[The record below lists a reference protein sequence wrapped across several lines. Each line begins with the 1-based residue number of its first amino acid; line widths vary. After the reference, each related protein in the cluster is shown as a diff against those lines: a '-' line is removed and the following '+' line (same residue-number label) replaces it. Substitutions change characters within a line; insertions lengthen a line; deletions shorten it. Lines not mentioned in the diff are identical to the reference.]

1 MIHLAAYLNAA
12 AIVGSNPNFL
22 KGVTDAMLAQDSAG
36 NFLLPTD
43 LKLIAAAYFDGSP
56 KNAYLKSPQLNKIS
70 PRYIM
75 PIVGALLPGSRPGI
89 QIETMNPFQFTAQ
102 EYLSA
107 YVNTALSVAGTVA
120 VGVWLGDGIVPSP
133 GGQVYEVHATPSS
146 ATTADVWST
155 VQYSFDQA
163 LPSGNYAMVGASVV
177 SANGLLARWK
187 FGMTGNRPGYP
198 CLNSVSNIA
207 SELDRLGLLGVIGVF
222 PNTNQPFL
230 EVLSTAAETP
240 TDIFMR
246 LLKIS

>member
-1 MIHLAAYLNAA
+1 MIHLAAWVNTA
-12 AIVGSNPNFL
+12 AIVGSNPNFC
-22 KGVTDAMLAQDSAG
+22 KGLVDDMLAQDAAG
-36 NFLLPTD
+36 NYLLPTD
-43 LKLIAAAYFDGSP
+43 LKLLAAAYFDGSP
-56 KNAYLKSPQLNKIS
+56 KNAYFKSPQLNKIS

-89 QIETMNPFQFTAQ
+89 QIETMAPFQFTAQ

-107 YVNTALSVAGTVA
+107 YVNTALSTAGTVA
-120 VGVWLGDGIVPSP
+120 VAAWLGDGIVPSP

-155 VQYSFDQA
+155 VQYAFDQA
-163 LPSGNYAMVGASVV
+163 LPSGQYAMIGATVV

-187 FGMTGNRPGYP
+187 FGMSGNRPGYP
-198 CLNSVSNIA
+198 CVNSVGNIQ

-230 EVLSTAAETP
+230 EVLSNAAETP
-240 TDIFMR
+240 SDIFMR
-246 LLKIS
+246 LIKIA